1 MTKNFKIY
9 QVNKSA
15 ENARYILFSPLEF
28 VLDNNLGLS
37 LDKYNMVYES
47 SIEVLEEES
56 NITTLDN
63 IFTEFNFTRPNDFK
77 GHSLSLSDIVELD
90 GKYYYCDSYGWE
102 EVELEK

>member
-9 QVNKSA
+9 QVNESA

-37 LDKYNMVYES
+37 LDKYNLIYEG
-47 SIEVLEEES
+47 SIEVHEGES
-56 NITTLDN
+56 NMTVLDN
-63 IFTEFNFTRPNDFK
+63 IFTTFNTARLDFT
-77 GHSLSLSDIVELD
+77 GHSLSVSDIVEMD
-90 GKYYYCDSYGWE
+90 DKYYYCDSYGWE